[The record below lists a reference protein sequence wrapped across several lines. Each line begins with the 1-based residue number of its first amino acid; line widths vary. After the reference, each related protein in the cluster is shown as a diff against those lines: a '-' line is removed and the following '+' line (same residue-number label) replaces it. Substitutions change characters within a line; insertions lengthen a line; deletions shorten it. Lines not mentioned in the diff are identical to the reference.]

1 MPLASSLLLASPLA
15 PPASAGP
22 GIAQRSQEFV
32 ALFVKWSWVV
42 LLGASSF
49 QLFFFASLPNL
60 VAITCIGFA
69 WAIFTRLFLRPTRL
83 SRYPLS
89 TLLVFGF
96 TTTQFYFPLLFTSL
110 ENKPIVFNLDL
121 PYQVFLHSSAA
132 LLVLVAAHALY
143 RALMERGAASSP
155 TILLKLGFFDPPAD
169 LQLWLMGGIGLAA
182 TYYVYLYS
190 PIGWEVTGAAS
201 DKAIQALVP
210 FSYAPFFIPFGKL
223 YGSSKSPTAKVLL
236 LLVVHTLLLFV
247 VSIARNSRGGF
258 MIGFSSVGFAYVM
271 GLLLGLYK
279 TQFFT
284 VRNVT
289 IALGAYW
296 LFTGPIA
303 DIGSAMVLVRNQRHD
318 ITYTEL
324 LASTLDAYNDKEA
337 IRLYRLSI
345 ADETKVKGTW
355 DENYLNNIFLARF
368 CNLKFNDLSL
378 SKAAM
383 LSEYDPRMLRFSID
397 YILAELPQPALDALH
412 LTSVD
417 KTALKGA
424 SVGDYLYYI
433 TDGPPTVLGWYLT
446 GHFAG
451 TGMAAFGWWYLL
463 ILGVGILPVYFLFD
477 KFSVVVRSKSSSL
490 NKASNSVLRF
500 SFCGLLELTHIFQ
513 YLPTETVGVT
523 IVFVLR
529 TWIQMIL
536 YYVLVYHFTRVVA
549 AFFTGS
555 NSRKLSFR

>member
-1 MPLASSLLLASPLA
+1 MFA
-15 PPASAGP
+15 
-22 GIAQRSQEFV
+22 
-32 ALFVKWSWVV
+32 KWSWLT
-42 LLGASSF
+42 LLVASSF
-49 QLFFFASLPNL
+49 QLLFFASLPNL
-60 VAITCIGFA
+60 VAISCIAFA
-69 WAIFTRLFLRPTRL
+69 WALFTGVFLRPAML
-83 SRYPLS
+83 SQYPLS

-132 LLVLVAAHALY
+132 LLVLAAAHACY
-143 RALMERGAASSP
+143 RALRRRPGAASTP
-155 TILLKLGFFDPPAD
+155 TILLKLGFFDPPAE
-169 LQLWLMGGIGLAA
+169 LQLWLMGAIGLAA
-182 TYYVYLYS
+182 TYYVYLYA

-223 YGSSKSPTAKVLL
+223 YGSDKPLTARVLL
-236 LLVVHTLLLFV
+236 LLLLHTLLLFV

-258 MIGFSSVGFAYVM
+258 MIGFSSVAFAYVM

-284 VRNVT
+284 VKNAV

-296 LFTGPIA
+296 LFTGPIS

-324 LASTLDAYNDKEA
+324 LASTWEAYNDKEA
-337 IRLYRLSI
+337 IRLYRLSV
-345 ADETKVKGTW
+345 ADETKVKGSW

-378 SKAAM
+378 GKAAM
-383 LSEYDPRMLRFSID
+383 LSEYDPRMLRFSLN
-397 YILAELPQPALDALH
+397 YMLAELPQPALDALR

-446 GHFAG
+446 GHFSG
-451 TGMAAFGWWYLL
+451 TGMATFGWWYLL
-463 ILGVGILPVYFLFD
+463 VLGVGMIPLFFAFDKLFLKLRPAPGSTMPAYRFSLCGVLVLDNIFRFLPLETVVSIPIFLLRGWFQLMLYYFL
-477 KFSVVVRSKSSSL
+477 
-490 NKASNSVLRF
+490 
-500 SFCGLLELTHIFQ
+500 I
-513 YLPTETVGVT
+513 
-523 IVFVLR
+523 
-529 TWIQMIL
+529 
-536 YYVLVYHFTRVVA
+536 YHFTRLITRFSA
-549 AFFTGS
+549 KSKAPL
-555 NSRKLSFR
+555 KYALS

>member
-1 MPLASSLLLASPLA
+1 MPFAPPPLPPLLAPSA
-15 PPASAGP
+15 PAEPD
-22 GIAQRSQEFV
+22 IAQRSRDFV
-32 ALFVKWSWVV
+32 TLFVKWSWIV
-42 LLGASSF
+42 LLVASSF
-49 QLFFFASLPNL
+49 QLLFFASLPNL
-60 VAITCIGFA
+60 VAVTCIGFS
-69 WAIFTRLFLRPTRL
+69 WAIFTQSFLKPATL

-89 TLLVFGF
+89 SLLVFGF
-96 TTTQFYFPLLFTSL
+96 TTTQLYFPLLFTSL
-110 ENKPIVFNLDL
+110 ENKPIIFNLDL
-121 PYQVFLHSSAA
+121 PYQVFLHSGAA
-132 LLVLVAAHALY
+132 MLVVVAAHAVY
-143 RALMERGAASSP
+143 RALMTRGRARP

-190 PIGWEVTGAAS
+190 SIAWEVTGAAS
-201 DKAIQALVP
+201 DKVIQALIP

-223 YGSSKSPTAKVLL
+223 YGSNKPLTARMLL
-236 LLVVHTLLLFV
+236 LLVGYTLLLFV

-284 VRNVT
+284 VRNLV

-296 LFTGPIA
+296 LFTGPIV
-303 DIGSAMVLVRNQRHD
+303 DIGSAMVVVRSQRHD

-324 LASTLDAYNDKEA
+324 LANTWDAYNDKEA
-337 IRLYRLSI
+337 IRLYRLSV

-378 SKAAM
+378 TKAT
-383 LSEYDPRMLRFSID
+383 LLTEYDPRMLRYSID
-397 YILAELPQPALDALH
+397 YVLAELPQPALDALH

-417 KTALKGA
+417 KITLKGA

-451 TGMAAFGWWYLL
+451 TGMATFGWWYLL
-463 ILGVGILPVYFLFD
+463 VLGVGMVPLYFVIDKLFLRLRPAAPGSALPAFRFSLCGVLVLDNIFRFLPVETVISIPNYLLRGWFQLLLCYFL
-477 KFSVVVRSKSSSL
+477 
-490 NKASNSVLRF
+490 
-500 SFCGLLELTHIFQ
+500 I
-513 YLPTETVGVT
+513 
-523 IVFVLR
+523 
-529 TWIQMIL
+529 
-536 YYVLVYHFTRVVA
+536 YHFTRLLTKPFVKRVVPA
-549 AFFTGS
+549 PYARS
-555 NSRKLSFR
+555 